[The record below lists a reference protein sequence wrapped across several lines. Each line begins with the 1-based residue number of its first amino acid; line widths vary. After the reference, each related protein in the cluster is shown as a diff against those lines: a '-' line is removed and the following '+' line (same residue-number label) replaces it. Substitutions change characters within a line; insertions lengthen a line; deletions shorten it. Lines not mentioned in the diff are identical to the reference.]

1 MIGGLAT
8 ALIIG
13 SLLLAVV
20 CVIVAIRNRAMG
32 VVLLAGLALLEL
44 GLLAQAGIGVAK
56 VIGGQSPPETATF
69 IGYLAGTIVIPP
81 IAAFWAL
88 GERTR
93 WGPAVAAVACFAIPV
108 MVGRLL
114 QIWQGTAP

>member
-1 MIGGLAT
+1 MIGALAT

-13 SLLLAVV
+13 SLLLAAMCVV
-20 CVIVAIRNRAMG
+20 VAVRNRPMG
-32 VVLLAGLALLEL
+32 MVLLIGLGVLEL
-44 GLLAQAGIGVAK
+44 ALLAQAGIGIAK
-56 VIGGQSPPETATF
+56 VIGGERPAETATF
-69 IGYLAGTIVIPP
+69 IGYLAGTILIPP
-81 IAAFWAL
+81 VAAFWAL

-114 QIWQGTAP
+114 QLWQGAP